1 MSILIELWRFL
12 KSRKK
17 YWLIPVLVMMFVIG
31 GLLIFAQSSVIAPFI
46 YSLF

>member
-12 KSRKK
+12 RSRKK

>member
-12 KSRKK
+12 ASRKK